1 MRKPGL
7 FYKIEA
13 AVAFAEEVS
22 SQSDRWVARKIGDE
36 LVPALLEARTY
47 IEVGQ
52 VSAPEIKLALS
63 RAALV
68 ASGLA
73 DTDPNFAPL
82 FSRLRV
88 LQEDA
93 ATVSRAMRR

>member
-1 MRKPGL
+1 MRKTGL

-13 AVAFAEEVS
+13 VVAFAEEVS
-22 SQSDRWVARKIGDE
+22 SQSDRWVAHKIGDE

-68 ASGLA
+68 ANGLA
-73 DTDPNFAPL
+73 DTDPKFAPL

-93 ATVSRAMRR
+93 ATLSRAMRR